1 MQIFRMQQRP
11 QASLLLLLLLL
22 GFALPTHAD
31 NKVRDWEQG
40 SYREGTQIEI
50 DEDQDDVYRAVQKG
64 LIRPLQNSMPRSIS
78 S

>member
-40 SYREGTQIEI
+40 SYREGRKLKLMKTKMTFI
-50 DEDQDDVYRAVQKG
+50 APSKKG
-64 LIRPLQNSMPRSIS
+64 
-78 S
+78 